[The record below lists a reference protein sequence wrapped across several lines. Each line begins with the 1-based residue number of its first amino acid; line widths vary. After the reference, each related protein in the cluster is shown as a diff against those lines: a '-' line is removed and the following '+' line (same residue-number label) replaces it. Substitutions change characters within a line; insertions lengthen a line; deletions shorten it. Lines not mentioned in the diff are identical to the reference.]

1 MSNIKKTQQLIPYL
15 ISDAQNRIVR
25 NPKFVLNNQQTTQM
39 AATLA
44 AGAAQMALP
53 YVMQGISKGVQA
65 IRTRRQ
71 ARGTART
78 RRNRRSIRTTTKAP
92 VSVGSTTSQR
102 SAAIQR
108 HSATEQFAPVAAGQ
122 SKFSVFT
129 HSTEVLD
136 ELSFPRLSQMSGQYQ
151 NFTVNSLRY
160 TFTPNIGTDTTGT
173 IYLGFT
179 PDVKTPLPT
188 NAEDFKGLWGAVA
201 SNVWKPVTLTVPAA
215 AFNPVTRNYYVRRT
229 KSTDGDNFNSVGK
242 FLYALEGTPVNT
254 VLGYLSVSYDVQ
266 LKVPRTLIGAS
277 TMSGSLSISHDLQTV
292 EPSPNSP
299 LFPLD
304 PEEPSVLTKRT
315 RAPIVWLYADA
326 NGLNPIFET
335 LEGPDP
341 IITTKLDGALTIMMF
356 PYGMGRYRITGGTFS
371 EMAHNWLMTLVPSDD
386 SWVSF

>member
-1 MSNIKKTQQLIPYL
+1 MSNIRKTQQLIPYL
-15 ISDAQNRIVR
+15 TSDALSRISR
-25 NPKFVLNNQQTTQM
+25 NPNFVLQHPKTTNM

-44 AGAAQMALP
+44 ASAAQMALP
-53 YVMQGISKGVQA
+53 YVIQGVSKGVQA
-65 IRTRRQ
+65 IRKRRQ

-78 RRNRRSIRTTTKAP
+78 RRNRRNISATTRAP
-92 VSVGSTTSQR
+92 VSVGSTTTQR
-102 SAAIQR
+102 SAASQR

-122 SKFSVFT
+122 TKFSVFT

-136 ELSFPRLSQMSGQYQ
+136 ELSFPRLSQISGQYQ
-151 NFTVNSLRY
+151 NFTINSLRY
-160 TFTPNIGTDTTGT
+160 TFTPNIGTNTTGT

-215 AFNPVTRNYYVRRT
+215 AFNQVTRNYYVRRT
-229 KSTDGDNFNSVGK
+229 KTTDGDNLNSVGK

-266 LKVPRTLIGAS
+266 LKVPRTLVGAS
-277 TMSGSLSISHDLQTV
+277 TLSGSLRISPDLQDV
-292 EPSPNSP
+292 DPSPNSP

-326 NGLNPIFET
+326 NGLNPTFET
-335 LEGPDP
+335 LEGPEP
-341 IITTKLDGALTIMMF
+341 RITTQLHGMMTIILF
-356 PYGMGRYRITGGTFS
+356 PYGIGRYRITGGTFS
-371 EMAHNWLMTLVPSDD
+371 EDAHNWLMTLVPSDD
-386 SWVSF
+386 SWVDF